1 MIDVRRMGAA
11 TFKTT
16 DIDRSLSYFSD
27 MLGLILVDSS
37 ASRAVLA
44 TAEGLEAIV
53 LERGS
58 EAGLAKLSFQVS
70 PPDGLDAAA
79 SFLASK
85 GIETKSARDLTP
97 GVAKAIQFTD
107 PLGTQIELFSD
118 YAFAK
123 RDKRQAGIMPLK
135 VGHVAAVAPN
145 VEPVVNFYRDC
156 LGFRLSDWRPDAAY
170 FLRCNTD
177 HHTVNFFRND
187 KTTFHHLA
195 FELNDWAELHRS
207 CDFLARNG
215 YKIEWGPS
223 RHIIGHNIA
232 CYHRNADGFLIE
244 LFTELDQMKD
254 ETLGYFDPRPWHEDT
269 PQRPKAW
276 GPGTSSNYWGVHQIR
291 ADNAD

>member
-1 MIDVRRMGAA
+1 MIDVRRLGAA

-16 DIDRSLSYFSD
+16 DLNRSLSYFSD
-27 MLGLILVDSS
+27 MIGLIPVERSS
-37 ASRAVLA
+37 SRVVLA
-44 TAEGLEAIV
+44 TAEGLEVIA
-53 LERGS
+53 LERAS
-58 EAGLAKLSFQVS
+58 EGGLVKLSFQIAS
-70 PPDGLDAAA
+70 DDLDAAA
-79 SFLASK
+79 VFLRK
-85 GIETKSARDLTP
+85 QGIEAKSATGLTP

-107 PLGTQIELFSD
+107 PLGTQIELFSG
-118 YAFAK
+118 YTFAK

-135 VGHVAAVAPN
+135 VGHVAAVAPQI
-145 VEPVVNFYRDC
+145 EPVVKFYTDF
-156 LGFRLSDWRPDAAY
+156 LGFRLSDWRPEAAC

-177 HHTVNFFRND
+177 HHTMNFFRND

-195 FELNDWAELHRS
+195 FELNDWADLHRA

-215 YKIEWGPS
+215 YKLEWGPA

-254 ETLGYFDPRPWHEDT
+254 ESLGYFDPRPWHEDT

-276 GPGTSSNYWGVHQIR
+276 GPGTSSNYWGTHQIR

>member
-1 MIDVRRMGAA
+1 MINVRRMGAA
-11 TFKTT
+11 TFQTA
-16 DIDRSLSYFSD
+16 DIERSLDYFTS
-27 MLGLILVDSS
+27 MIGLIPAAHG

-53 LERGS
+53 LERAS
-58 EAGLAKLSFQVS
+58 ASGLTKLSFQI
-70 PPDGLDAAA
+70 DGSLDEAA
-79 SFLASK
+79 SFLKAQGVAAKHAS
-85 GIETKSARDLTP
+85 DMTP
-97 GVAKAIQFTD
+97 GMPKTLLFTD
-107 PLGTQIELFSD
+107 PQGTEIELFSD
-118 YAFAK
+118 YLFAK

-135 VGHVAAVAPN
+135 VGHVAAVSPD
-145 VEPVVNFYRDC
+145 VGPVVKFYTEC

-177 HHTVNFFRND
+177 HHTVNFFRNE
-187 KTTFHHLA
+187 KTAFHHLA
-195 FELNDWAELHRS
+195 LEVNDWAELHRA

-215 YKIEWGPS
+215 YKMQWGPA

-232 CYHRNADGFLIE
+232 CYHRNPDGFLIE

-254 ETLGYFDPRPWHEDT
+254 ESLGYFDPRPWHEDT

-291 ADNAD
+291 ADNAE

>member
-1 MIDVRRMGAA
+1 MIDVRRLGAA
-11 TFKTT
+11 TFNTP
-16 DIDRSLSYFSD
+16 DLERSLAYFND
-27 MLGLILVDSS
+27 MIGFIPVERS

-44 TAEGLEAIV
+44 TAEGLEAII
-53 LERGS
+53 LERADT
-58 EAGLAKLSFQVS
+58 AGLVKLSFQIAGS
-70 PPDGLDAAA
+70 LDDA
-79 SFLASK
+79 SALLNRQSVASK
-85 GIETKSARDLTP
+85 GASDVTP
-97 GVAKAIQFTD
+97 GVPKSITFTD
-107 PLGTQIELFSD
+107 PRGTAIELFSD
-118 YAFAK
+118 YTFAK

-135 VGHVAAVAPN
+135 IGHVAAVSPDVA
-145 VEPVVNFYRDC
+145 PVVKFYTEC

-187 KTTFHHLA
+187 KTAFHHLA
-195 FELNDWAELHRS
+195 LEVNDWAELHKA

-215 YKIEWGPS
+215 YKMEWGPA

-232 CYHRNADGFLIE
+232 CYHRNPDGFLIE

-254 ETLGYFDPRPWHEDT
+254 ESLGYFDPRPWHEDT

-276 GPGTSSNYWGVHQIR
+276 GPGTSSNYWGLHQIR